1 MKRDGEE
8 GDGARPGMK
17 RVERTKLERRLEK
30 LINLHFPPDKRK
42 ETGVGQRRRPG
53 VGVVAGDNNRRASSF
68 FDFDI
73 RNMSI
78 PDAGGLLRGVLGA
91 GETNDV
97 RGTLLR
103 ST

>member
-30 LINLHFPPDKRK
+30 LINLHFPAEARK
-42 ETGVGQRRRPG
+42 ETGVGRRRPG
-53 VGVVAGDNNRRASSF
+53 VGVLGGDDNRRASSF

-91 GETNDV
+91 GEANDV
-97 RGTLLR
+97 RGTCCI
-103 ST
+103 